1 METKVFY
8 FNPLRECCYLLWDES
23 GEAAL
28 IDPGCCGERE
38 FLRLKEFV
46 DENALRPVK
55 VLLTHG
61 HFDHIFGLRRCYE
74 AWHPEVLINKAD
86 IGQVE
91 HADETA
97 DFLGLE
103 LQRPSCTFSGISDG
117 DKVSFGNTE
126 LTVIATPGH
135 TEGSVCFY
143 DEAGG
148 RLFCGDTLFQGS
160 VGRTDLPGGDFNA
173 LMESLRNRLATLPD
187 PTEVFPGHGYP
198 TTIGEEKA
206 SNPFM
211 RQ

>member
-74 AWHPEVLINKAD
+74 AWKPEVLIHPAD
-86 IGQVE
+86 IPQVE

-103 LQRPSCTFSGISDG
+103 LQQPSCAFSKLSDG
-117 DKVSFGNTE
+117 ETVRFGTSA
-126 LTVIATPGH
+126 LKVIATPGH

-143 DEAGG
+143 DEKGG
-148 RLFCGDTLFQGS
+148 RLFCGDTLFQGG
-160 VGRTDLPGGDFNA
+160 VGRTDLPGGDYNA
-173 LMESLRNRLATLPD
+173 LITSLKERLAVLPNE
-187 PTEVFPGHGYP
+187 TEVFPGHGYS
-198 TTIGEEKA
+198 TTIGAEKA

-211 RQ
+211 RF

>member
-23 GEAAL
+23 GEAAV

-38 FLRLKEFV
+38 FQRLKESV
-46 DENALRPVK
+46 EELGLKPVK
-55 VLLTHG
+55 ILLTHG

-74 AWHPEVLINKAD
+74 AWRPEVLIHKAD
-86 IGQVE
+86 IAQVE

-103 LQRPSCTFSGISDG
+103 LQQPSCVFGNIADG
-117 DKVSFGNTE
+117 DTVSFGQTS
-126 LTVIATPGH
+126 LKVIGTPGH

-160 VGRTDLPGGDFNA
+160 VGRTDLPGGDYQA
-173 LMESLRNRLATLPD
+173 LMESLRRLTDLLPD
-187 PTEVFPGHGYP
+187 VTEVLPGHGYP
-198 TTIGEEKA
+198 TTIGAEKA

-211 RQ
+211 CF